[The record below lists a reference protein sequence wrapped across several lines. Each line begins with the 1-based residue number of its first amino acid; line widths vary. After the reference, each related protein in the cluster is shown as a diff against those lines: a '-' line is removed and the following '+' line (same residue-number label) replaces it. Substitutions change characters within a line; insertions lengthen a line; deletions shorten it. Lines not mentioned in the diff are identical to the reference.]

1 MPPKQSPRV
10 LIVDDNDLVRKTL
23 ARVLKRLGYAP
34 TEAASGEASLKIIK
48 AEDISFDCMVI
59 DRIMPGLSG
68 PELINS
74 IRAIDS
80 NVPIVLTTGFGDA
93 HDMPK
98 GSISSVLTKPWTAN
112 DVIAAMQKALN
123 QTPD

>member
-1 MPPKQSPRV
+1 MPPKQSLRV

-23 ARVLKRLGYAP
+23 GRVLKRLGYLP
-34 TEAASGEASLKIIK
+34 TEAASGEAALKAIK
-48 AEDISFDCMVI
+48 AEDTPFDCMVI

-98 GSISSVLTKPWTAN
+98 DSISSVLTKPWTAD
-112 DVIAAMQKALN
+112 DVVAAMQTALN